1 MGIKSVVFFML
12 GGAILAVAFFAEAL
26 GLDNDPGWG
35 RGRIAILVFGI
46 LTIAFGLFYS
56 LYSDIILSTSHKL
69 QSFVSQKLTSL
80 FGFVR
85 RNWYIFPVLILV
97 ILVYVWFASSGSWTR
112 WEPATR
118 YYAELATSFKHGH
131 LHLLDEP
138 NEKLLSLSNP
148 YDPSAR
154 QGVNYFIDYSLYQGK
169 YYLYWGPVPALLL
182 IVIDPFTRGRVADL
196 YLVFYFVCGIFLL
209 QSLFVMMM
217 RDRFFRDLPK
227 WISLLSIFVLGLIT
241 PWTYML
247 INEPNGRI
255 YEASISAAQFFLVSG
270 FLVAVVALDRPAPSS
285 LLLALTGFLW
295 ALAIGTRLVIAL
307 PVGFL
312 SLMIAYRLWKTMHLS
327 PLSLAGKLLSLSWP
341 LILCLV
347 GSGWYNWARFGSL
360 TETGISYQLAGVN
373 QNYGDALFSPAYF
386 AQNLYTYLFHPPSV
400 TPHFPFLYPREIAGV
415 GLFFIA
421 PFTMF
426 AILSVTP
433 LLPQMPL
440 KPSSSPKA
448 HGMDLLDWIITSLF
462 GSFLAAFGLLLISLW
477 TMIRYLADF
486 MPALTILSILG
497 FWQGYQFLAQT
508 PRYQRMYSTVG
519 IILAGATITVN
530 ILLSIS
536 VRYLGR
542 TGF

>member
-1 MGIKSVVFFML
+1 MRIRSVVFFVL
-12 GGAILAVAFFAEAL
+12 GGAIVAAAFFAEAI

-46 LTIAFGLFYS
+46 LTIAFGPFYS
-56 LYSDIILSTSHKL
+56 LYTDIVLSISQRL
-69 QSFVSQKLTSL
+69 QSSVSQKLTTL
-80 FGFVR
+80 FGFLR
-85 RNWYIFPVLILV
+85 RDWYIFPVLILV

-118 YYAELATSFKHGH
+118 YYAELANSFKQGQ

-148 YDPSAR
+148 YDPNVR
-154 QGVNYFIDYSLYQGK
+154 QGVNYFIDYSLYKGK

-182 IVIDPFTRGRVADL
+182 IAIDPFTQGRVADL
-196 YLVFYFVCGIFLL
+196 YLTFYFVCGIFLL
-209 QSLFVMMM
+209 QSLFLVMM
-217 RDRFFRDLPK
+217 RDRFFRELPK
-227 WISLLSIFVLGLIT
+227 WILPLSIFLLGLIT

-255 YEASISAAQFFLVSG
+255 YEAAISGTQFFLVSG
-270 FLVAVVALDRPAPSS
+270 FMVAVVALDRPVPSS
-285 LLLALTGFLW
+285 LLLASAGFLW

-312 SLMIAYRLWKTMHLS
+312 SIMIAYRLWQTMHWS
-327 PLSLAGKLLSLSWP
+327 PLSFAGKLSSLSLP
-341 LILCLV
+341 LILCLI
-347 GSGWYNWARFGSL
+347 GSGWYNWARFGSP

-373 QNYGDALFSPAYF
+373 QNYGNALFSPAYF
-386 AQNLYTYLFHPPSV
+386 VQNLYTYLFHPPSV
-400 TPHFPFLYPREIAGV
+400 TPQFPFLYPREIAGV
-415 GLFFIA
+415 GLLFIA
-421 PFTMF
+421 PFTIF

-433 LLPQMPL
+433 LLRKMPL
-440 KPSSSPKA
+440 RSSSSPKT
-448 HGMDLLDWIITSLF
+448 HGMDFLDWIITSLL
-462 GSFLAAFGLLLISLW
+462 GSFLSAFALLLISLW

-497 FWQGYQFLAQT
+497 FWQGYQFLNQS
-508 PRYQRMYSTVG
+508 PRYQRIYSTLG
-519 IILAGATITVN
+519 IILAGASITVN

>member
-1 MGIKSVVFFML
+1 MQTRSIGFFVL
-12 GGAILAVAFFAEAL
+12 GGTIVAAAFFAEAI
-26 GLDNDPGWG
+26 GLDNDLGWG

-56 LYSDIILSTSHKL
+56 LYTDIVLSISHTL
-69 QSFVSQKLTSL
+69 QSSISQKLTTL
-80 FGFVR
+80 FGFLR
-85 RNWYIFPVLILV
+85 RDWYIFPVLILV

-118 YYAELATSFKHGH
+118 YYAELANSFKQGQ

-148 YDPSAR
+148 YDPNAR

-196 YLVFYFVCGIFLL
+196 YLVFYFVCGIFLF
-209 QSLFVMMM
+209 QSLFIVMM

-227 WISLLSIFVLGLIT
+227 WILPLSIFVLGLIT

-255 YEASISAAQFFLVSG
+255 YEASISVAQFFLVSG
-270 FLVAVVALDRPAPSS
+270 GLVAVVALDRPAPSS

-312 SLMIAYRLWKTMHLS
+312 SIMIAYRLWKSMHLS
-327 PLSLAGKLLSLSWP
+327 PLSLAGKMFSLSLP
-341 LILCLV
+341 LILCLI
-347 GSGWYNWARFGSL
+347 GSGWYNWARFGSP
-360 TETGISYQLAGVN
+360 TETGIAYQLAGVN
-373 QNYGDALFSPAYF
+373 QNYGNTLFSPTYF
-386 AQNLYTYLFHPPSV
+386 VQNLYTYVFHPPSV
-400 TPHFPFLYPREIAGV
+400 VPQFPFLYPNEIAGV
-415 GLFFIA
+415 GLLFIA

-426 AILSVTP
+426 AILSATP
-433 LLPQMPL
+433 LLRKMPPKL
-440 KPSSSPKA
+440 SSSPKA
-448 HGMDLLDWIITSLF
+448 HRADLLDWIVTALL
-462 GSFLAAFGLLLISLW
+462 GSFLSAFGLLLISLW

-497 FWQGYQFLAQT
+497 FWQGYQFLNQS
-508 PRYQRMYSTVG
+508 PRYQRIYSTLG
-519 IILAGATITVN
+519 IILAGASITVN